1 MIAAFLRGLQFVLIP
16 VPGFTTSIPDL
27 SGFSTG
33 RTSAGAQDISK
44 GIKSRNGRDK
54 TKVPFSVGI
63 LILAARTTLSLPLIN
78 STTLHVFQKQRFVF
92 SFLRI
97 TMSPTEI
104 CGWPLST
111 LVVVTSLRYS
121 FLHLFVKLSNNLRWY
136 IARLVNDWPV
146 LTISKCLSFGCNVTV
161 RP

>member
-16 VPGFTTSIPDL
+16 VSGFTTSIPDL
-27 SGFSTG
+27 PGFSTA

-44 GIKSRNGRDK
+44 GIKSRNGRDN
-54 TKVPFSVGI
+54 TVVPFSVGT

-104 CGWPLST
+104 CG
-111 LVVVTSLRYS
+111 
-121 FLHLFVKLSNNLRWY
+121 
-136 IARLVNDWPV
+136 
-146 LTISKCLSFGCNVTV
+146 
-161 RP
+161 